1 MALINENPD
10 VATVDGS
17 VTVPQGKTS
26 AFFQVKTGA
35 VSSASSVTVDAS
47 YGGVTRTATLSVTPR
62 EPVRGVEGDLWA
74 DVILGKPD
82 YSEITPNEV
91 VPFKVNNPG
100 GVFVDRS
107 VSPGRAYVWDSS
119 NSRILGIDL
128 ATCYAGR
135 APAPPPSC

>member
-1 MALINENPD
+1 M
-10 VATVDGS
+10 
-17 VTVPQGKTS
+17 
-26 AFFQVKTGA
+26 
-35 VSSASSVTVDAS
+35 
-47 YGGVTRTATLSVTPR
+47 TRTATLTVTPR
-62 EPVRGVEGDLWA
+62 EPVRGVTGDLWA

-91 VPFKVNNPG
+91 VPYKVNNPG

-128 ATCYAGR
+128 ATCYGGASPCTATVVLGQPSGTDHSACNGDSGFQHSR
-135 APAPPPSC
+135 PARRPAPAASAACPRSR